1 MGRCESIAPFS
12 LVAPPSF
19 IFVSH
24 VLFRHGAVF
33 FAEFRD
39 FSPAHLLKS
48 GVICPPHRAKIA
60 RRRKILPGVRITG
73 KISPDRIFRP
83 RAKSMFN
90 RKLLPSGTSLAKDPP
105 GKTPKEHLLLTRTES
120 PKCPLA

>member
-1 MGRCESIAPFS
+1 MLRIAPFS
-12 LVAPPSF
+12 FPPAF

-33 FAEFRD
+33 FADFRD
-39 FSPAHLLKS
+39 SSLMHLLKS

-60 RRRKILPGVRITG
+60 GCGKNLPGIGGTRKIP
-73 KISPDRIFRP
+73 PDRIFRP

-90 RKLLPSGTSLAKDPP
+90 RKLLPTGTGLAK
-105 GKTPKEHLLLTRTES
+105 GLTGQNAQRAMLLTRTES

>member
-1 MGRCESIAPFS
+1 M
-12 LVAPPSF
+12 LF

-24 VLFRHGAVF
+24 VLFRLGAVF
-33 FAEFRD
+33 FADFQV

-60 RRRKILPGVRITG
+60 GHRKILPGLRVTG
-73 KISPDRIFRP
+73 KIPPDRFFRP
-83 RAKSMFN
+83 RTKSMFN
-90 RKLLPSGTSLAKDPP
+90 RKLLPSGTSLAKDSP

-120 PKCPLA
+120 PKCPLAS